1 MGRNGKGNNRASGG
15 SGRCGGKGA
24 AQVGEEVGDAGGTTS
39 AQQGGLSSLGPV
51 GPGEHL
57 DFTLERWG
65 PR

>member
-1 MGRNGKGNNRASGG
+1 MGMGRNGKGNNRASGG
-15 SGRCGGKGA
+15 NGRCGGKGA
-24 AQVGEEVGDAGGTTS
+24 AQVGVGGTTS